1 MISLNKRK
9 IDGKQCAEHKILADD
24 KVDDLTFGMLSN
36 NDIEGLA
43 KTTLVEDEIDRY
55 FIFDIADRVT
65 MKEYLGDSVKEEHL
79 LKAFYGIAVAI
90 KTGMEYMINWT
101 SYILDEENIYIDSE
115 TGDVKVICMPL
126 LTMMNDGNTCKFFKN
141 ILFTAQFD
149 EEEDGEYVGKLMV
162 LLNPKSFSIDKFIEE
177 IEDLLEIEH
186 KKFDDYTIE
195 DVEVPEVVSAGAKAE
210 EVKEEAEA
218 KAEEVKE
225 EAEAKAEEVKEETE
239 AKAEEVKEEAE
250 GKAEEVKEEA
260 EGKAEE
266 VKEEAK
272 AKTEDISEDIEFVEN
287 NEAEKIEVVEEKP
300 EEKKEETKK
309 GGFLKFFTQPIG
321 QKKENKPY
329 LQKTK
334 TNEKLY
340 IEKDKFVIGS
350 EDGSDYQI
358 KEETVEAQHA
368 FIVKE
373 KNEFFLVDNESKT
386 GTFMNTAQ
394 LLPNEKYVLVQ
405 GAHIRIAEEE
415 FDFKLHD

>member
-195 DVEVPEVVSAGAKAE
+195 DVEVPEVVSA
-210 EVKEEAEA
+210 
-218 KAEEVKE
+218 
-225 EAEAKAEEVKEETE
+225 EAKAEEVKEETE
-239 AKAEEVKEEAE
+239 A
-250 GKAEEVKEEA
+250 
-260 EGKAEE
+260 KAEE

-350 EDGSDYQI
+350 EDGSDYKI

>member
-195 DVEVPEVVSAGAKAE
+195 DVEVPEVVSA
-210 EVKEEAEA
+210 
-218 KAEEVKE
+218 
-225 EAEAKAEEVKEETE
+225 EAKAEEVKEETE
-239 AKAEEVKEEAE
+239 AKAEEVKEETEA
-250 GKAEEVKEEA
+250 KAEEVKEEA

>member
-195 DVEVPEVVSAGAKAE
+195 DVEVPEVVSA
-210 EVKEEAEA
+210 
-218 KAEEVKE
+218 
-225 EAEAKAEEVKEETE
+225 EAKAEEVKEETE

>member
-79 LKAFYGIAVAI
+79 LKAFYGIAIAI

-195 DVEVPEVVSAGAKAE
+195 DVEVPEVVSA
-210 EVKEEAEA
+210 EA

-225 EAEAKAEEVKEETE
+225 ETEAKAEEVKEETE

-250 GKAEEVKEEA
+250 GKAEEVKEETEA
-260 EGKAEE
+260 KAEE

>member
-149 EEEDGEYVGKLMV
+149 EEGDGEYVGKLMV

-225 EAEAKAEEVKEETE
+225 ETE
-239 AKAEEVKEEAE
+239 A
-250 GKAEEVKEEA
+250 
-260 EGKAEE
+260 KAEE

>member
-149 EEEDGEYVGKLMV
+149 EEGDGEYVGKLMV

-195 DVEVPEVVSAGAKAE
+195 DVEVPEVVSA
-210 EVKEEAEA
+210 
-218 KAEEVKE
+218 
-225 EAEAKAEEVKEETE
+225 EAKAEEVKEETE
-239 AKAEEVKEEAE
+239 AKAEEVKEET
-250 GKAEEVKEEA
+250 EA
-260 EGKAEE
+260 KAEE

>member
-225 EAEAKAEEVKEETE
+225 ETE

-250 GKAEEVKEEA
+250 GKAEEVKEETEA
-260 EGKAEE
+260 KAEE

>member
-195 DVEVPEVVSAGAKAE
+195 DVEVPEVVSA
-210 EVKEEAEA
+210 EA
-218 KAEEVKE
+218 
-225 EAEAKAEEVKEETE
+225 
-239 AKAEEVKEEAE
+239 
-250 GKAEEVKEEA
+250 KAEEVKEEA

>member
-260 EGKAEE
+260 EAKAEE

>member
-149 EEEDGEYVGKLMV
+149 EEGDGEYVGKLMV

-195 DVEVPEVVSAGAKAE
+195 DVEVPEVVSA
-210 EVKEEAEA
+210 
-218 KAEEVKE
+218 
-225 EAEAKAEEVKEETE
+225 EAKAEEVKEETE
-239 AKAEEVKEEAE
+239 A
-250 GKAEEVKEEA
+250 KAEEVKEEA

>member
-195 DVEVPEVVSAGAKAE
+195 DVEVPEVVSA
-210 EVKEEAEA
+210 
-218 KAEEVKE
+218 
-225 EAEAKAEEVKEETE
+225 EAKAEEVKEETE
-239 AKAEEVKEEAE
+239 AKAEEVKEET
-250 GKAEEVKEEA
+250 EA
-260 EGKAEE
+260 KAEE

-405 GAHIRIAEEE
+405 GAHIRIADEE

>member
-149 EEEDGEYVGKLMV
+149 EEGDGEYVGKLMV

-195 DVEVPEVVSAGAKAE
+195 DVEVPEVVSAGA
-210 EVKEEAEA
+210 
-218 KAEEVKE
+218 
-225 EAEAKAEEVKEETE
+225 
-239 AKAEEVKEEAE
+239 
-250 GKAEEVKEEA
+250 KAEEVKEEA

>member
-195 DVEVPEVVSAGAKAE
+195 DVEVPEVVSA
-210 EVKEEAEA
+210 
-218 KAEEVKE
+218 
-225 EAEAKAEEVKEETE
+225 EAKAEEVKEETE
-239 AKAEEVKEEAE
+239 AKAEEVKEET
-250 GKAEEVKEEA
+250 EA
-260 EGKAEE
+260 KAEE

-287 NEAEKIEVVEEKP
+287 NEAEKIEVVEEK
-300 EEKKEETKK
+300 
-309 GGFLKFFTQPIG
+309 Q
-321 QKKENKPY
+321 
-329 LQKTK
+329 
-334 TNEKLY
+334 
-340 IEKDKFVIGS
+340 
-350 EDGSDYQI
+350 
-358 KEETVEAQHA
+358 
-368 FIVKE
+368 
-373 KNEFFLVDNESKT
+373 
-386 GTFMNTAQ
+386 
-394 LLPNEKYVLVQ
+394 
-405 GAHIRIAEEE
+405 
-415 FDFKLHD
+415 

>member
-1 MISLNKRK
+1 M
-9 IDGKQCAEHKILADD
+9 
-24 KVDDLTFGMLSN
+24 
-36 NDIEGLA
+36 NDIS
-43 KTTLVEDEIDRY
+43 I
-55 FIFDIADRVT
+55 
-65 MKEYLGDSVKEEHL
+65 
-79 LKAFYGIAVAI
+79 AI
-90 KTGMEYMINWT
+90 KEINNKYSDLSFRNVIYDDCEFILKLKELCLKW
-101 SYILDEENIYIDSE
+101 YIEIIYGWDTNIQREKTKHELKKHIDDMKIIIIDNK
-115 TGDVKVICMPL
+115 DVGV
-126 LTMMNDGNTCKFFKN
+126 TTFY
-141 ILFTAQFD
+141 
-149 EEEDGEYVGKLMV
+149 EEDGEYVGKLMV

-195 DVEVPEVVSAGAKAE
+195 DVEVPEVVSA
-210 EVKEEAEA
+210 
-218 KAEEVKE
+218 
-225 EAEAKAEEVKEETE
+225 EAKAEEVKEETE
-239 AKAEEVKEEAE
+239 A
-250 GKAEEVKEEA
+250 KAEEVKEEA

-405 GAHIRIAEEE
+405 GAHIRIADEE

>member
-195 DVEVPEVVSAGAKAE
+195 DVEVPEVVSA
-210 EVKEEAEA
+210 
-218 KAEEVKE
+218 
-225 EAEAKAEEVKEETE
+225 EAKAEEVKEETE
-239 AKAEEVKEEAE
+239 AKAEEVKEETEA
-250 GKAEEVKEEA
+250 KAEEVKEETEAKA
-260 EGKAEE
+260 EEVKEETEAKAEE

>member
-195 DVEVPEVVSAGAKAE
+195 DVEVPEVVSA
-210 EVKEEAEA
+210 
-218 KAEEVKE
+218 
-225 EAEAKAEEVKEETE
+225 EAKAEEVKEETE
-239 AKAEEVKEEAE
+239 A
-250 GKAEEVKEEA
+250 KAEEVKEEA

>member
-195 DVEVPEVVSAGAKAE
+195 DVEVPEVVSAEAKAE
-210 EVKEEAEA
+210 EVKEETEA

-239 AKAEEVKEEAE
+239 A
-250 GKAEEVKEEA
+250 KAEEVKEEA

>member
-79 LKAFYGIAVAI
+79 LKAFYGIAIAI

-195 DVEVPEVVSAGAKAE
+195 DVEVPEVVSA
-210 EVKEEAEA
+210 EA

-225 EAEAKAEEVKEETE
+225 ETEAKAEEVKEETE

-250 GKAEEVKEEA
+250 
-260 EGKAEE
+260 
-266 VKEEAK
+266 

>member
-149 EEEDGEYVGKLMV
+149 EEGDGEYVGKLMV

-210 EVKEEAEA
+210 EVKEEAEGKTEEVKEEAEA

-239 AKAEEVKEEAE
+239 A
-250 GKAEEVKEEA
+250 KAEEVKEEA

>member
-195 DVEVPEVVSAGAKAE
+195 DVEVPEVVSA
-210 EVKEEAEA
+210 EA
-218 KAEEVKE
+218 
-225 EAEAKAEEVKEETE
+225 
-239 AKAEEVKEEAE
+239 
-250 GKAEEVKEEA
+250 KAEEVKEEA

-309 GGFLKFFTQPIG
+309 GGLLKFFTQPIG

>member
-225 EAEAKAEEVKEETE
+225 ETE

>member
-195 DVEVPEVVSAGAKAE
+195 DVDVPEVVS
-210 EVKEEAEA
+210 AEA

-225 EAEAKAEEVKEETE
+225 ETEAKAEEVKEETE

-250 GKAEEVKEEA
+250 GKAEEVKEETEA
-260 EGKAEE
+260 KAEE

>member
-55 FIFDIADRVT
+55 FIFDVADRVT

-195 DVEVPEVVSAGAKAE
+195 DVEVPEVVSA
-210 EVKEEAEA
+210 
-218 KAEEVKE
+218 
-225 EAEAKAEEVKEETE
+225 EAKAEEVKEET
-239 AKAEEVKEEAE
+239 E

>member
-195 DVEVPEVVSAGAKAE
+195 DVEVPEVVSAEG
-210 EVKEEAEA
+210 
-218 KAEEVKE
+218 
-225 EAEAKAEEVKEETE
+225 KAEEVKEETE

-260 EGKAEE
+260 EAKAEEVKEETEAKAEEVKEETEAKAEE

>member
-195 DVEVPEVVSAGAKAE
+195 DVEVPEVVSA
-210 EVKEEAEA
+210 
-218 KAEEVKE
+218 
-225 EAEAKAEEVKEETE
+225 EAKAEEVKEETE
-239 AKAEEVKEEAE
+239 AKAEEVKEETEA
-250 GKAEEVKEEA
+250 KAEEVKEEA

-405 GAHIRIAEEE
+405 GAHIRIADEE

>member
-195 DVEVPEVVSAGAKAE
+195 DVEVPEVVSA
-210 EVKEEAEA
+210 
-218 KAEEVKE
+218 
-225 EAEAKAEEVKEETE
+225 E

-250 GKAEEVKEEA
+250 GKAEEVKEETEA
-260 EGKAEE
+260 KAEE

>member
-195 DVEVPEVVSAGAKAE
+195 DVEVPEVVSA
-210 EVKEEAEA
+210 
-218 KAEEVKE
+218 
-225 EAEAKAEEVKEETE
+225 EAKAEEVKEETE
-239 AKAEEVKEEAE
+239 A
-250 GKAEEVKEEA
+250 
-260 EGKAEE
+260 KAEE

>member
-162 LLNPKSFSIDKFIEE
+162 LLNPKSFNIDKFIEE

-195 DVEVPEVVSAGAKAE
+195 DVEVPEVVSA
-210 EVKEEAEA
+210 
-218 KAEEVKE
+218 
-225 EAEAKAEEVKEETE
+225 EAKAEEVKEETE
-239 AKAEEVKEEAE
+239 AKAEEVKEET
-250 GKAEEVKEEA
+250 EA
-260 EGKAEE
+260 KAEE

>member
-149 EEEDGEYVGKLMV
+149 EEGDGEYVGKLMV

-210 EVKEEAEA
+210 EVKEEAEG

-250 GKAEEVKEEA
+250 
-260 EGKAEE
+260 
-266 VKEEAK
+266 

>member
-225 EAEAKAEEVKEETE
+225 ETE
-239 AKAEEVKEEAE
+239 A
-250 GKAEEVKEEA
+250 KAEEVKEEA

>member
-149 EEEDGEYVGKLMV
+149 EEGDGEYVGKLMV

-195 DVEVPEVVSAGAKAE
+195 DVEVPEVVSA
-210 EVKEEAEA
+210 
-218 KAEEVKE
+218 
-225 EAEAKAEEVKEETE
+225 EAKAEEVKEETE
-239 AKAEEVKEEAE
+239 AKAEEVKEETEA
-250 GKAEEVKEEA
+250 KAEEVKEEA

>member
-195 DVEVPEVVSAGAKAE
+195 DVEVPEVVSA
-210 EVKEEAEA
+210 EA
-218 KAEEVKE
+218 
-225 EAEAKAEEVKEETE
+225 
-239 AKAEEVKEEAE
+239 
-250 GKAEEVKEEA
+250 
-260 EGKAEE
+260 KAEE

-405 GAHIRIAEEE
+405 GAHIRIADEE

>member
-195 DVEVPEVVSAGAKAE
+195 DVEVPEVVSA
-210 EVKEEAEA
+210 
-218 KAEEVKE
+218 
-225 EAEAKAEEVKEETE
+225 EAKAEEVKEETE
-239 AKAEEVKEEAE
+239 AKAEEVKEETEA
-250 GKAEEVKEEA
+250 KAEEVKEETEA
-260 EGKAEE
+260 KAEE

>member
-195 DVEVPEVVSAGAKAE
+195 DVEVPEVVSA
-210 EVKEEAEA
+210 
-218 KAEEVKE
+218 
-225 EAEAKAEEVKEETE
+225 EAKAEEVKEETE
-239 AKAEEVKEEAE
+239 A
-250 GKAEEVKEEA
+250 KAEEVKEEA

-405 GAHIRIAEEE
+405 GAHIRIADEE

>member
-195 DVEVPEVVSAGAKAE
+195 DVDVPEVVS
-210 EVKEEAEA
+210 
-218 KAEEVKE
+218 
-225 EAEAKAEEVKEETE
+225 AEAKAEEVKEETE
-239 AKAEEVKEEAE
+239 AKAEEVKEET
-250 GKAEEVKEEA
+250 EA
-260 EGKAEE
+260 KAEE

>member
-260 EGKAEE
+260 
-266 VKEEAK
+266 K

>member
-79 LKAFYGIAVAI
+79 LKAFYGIAIAI

-195 DVEVPEVVSAGAKAE
+195 DVEVPEVVSA
-210 EVKEEAEA
+210 
-218 KAEEVKE
+218 
-225 EAEAKAEEVKEETE
+225 EAKAEEVKEETE
-239 AKAEEVKEEAE
+239 AKAEEVKEET
-250 GKAEEVKEEA
+250 EA
-260 EGKAEE
+260 KAEE

>member
-225 EAEAKAEEVKEETE
+225 ETE
-239 AKAEEVKEEAE
+239 A
-250 GKAEEVKEEA
+250 
-260 EGKAEE
+260 KAEE

-405 GAHIRIAEEE
+405 GAHIRIADEE

>member
-149 EEEDGEYVGKLMV
+149 EEGDGEYVGKLMV

>member
-195 DVEVPEVVSAGAKAE
+195 DVEVPEVVSA
-210 EVKEEAEA
+210 
-218 KAEEVKE
+218 
-225 EAEAKAEEVKEETE
+225 EAKAEEVKEETE
-239 AKAEEVKEEAE
+239 AKAEEVKEET
-250 GKAEEVKEEA
+250 EA
-260 EGKAEE
+260 KAEE